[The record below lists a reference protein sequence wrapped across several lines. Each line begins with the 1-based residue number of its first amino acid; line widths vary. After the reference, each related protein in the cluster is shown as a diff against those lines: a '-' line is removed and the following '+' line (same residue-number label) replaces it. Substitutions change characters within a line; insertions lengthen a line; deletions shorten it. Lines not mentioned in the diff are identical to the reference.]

1 MSQFRVATPP
11 ATREAVYGQAAIEIE
26 AEDRAAKVYP
36 VVVGTAVVYPPALT
50 DDPVVSDPAVA
61 EPFFYQLAQPRLG
74 LPFPYH
80 IP

>member
-61 EPFFYQLAQPRLG
+61 EVRAQPRLG
-74 LPFPYH
+74 LPFPLYL
-80 IP
+80 